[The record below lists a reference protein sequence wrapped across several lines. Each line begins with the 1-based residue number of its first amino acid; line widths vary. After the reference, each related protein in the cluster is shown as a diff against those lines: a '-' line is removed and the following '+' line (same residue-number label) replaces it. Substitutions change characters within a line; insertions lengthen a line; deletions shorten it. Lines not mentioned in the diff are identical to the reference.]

1 MRMIKRCGLGA
12 CFLAWL
18 SACTTSAFMLVG
30 SARPPIAA
38 ADVKIYTQPPPA
50 FEEVA
55 VVNAYSRS
63 VFQPGGQHSID
74 TVIARLKQRAA
85 KLGANGLILGDFSD
99 VQTTSLGT
107 GVGTD
112 SYTHNSSIS
121 LGVGGAFGI
130 FKKTGRGR
138 AIYVPPG

>member
-1 MRMIKRCGLGA
+1 MFKRCGLGA
-12 CFLAWL
+12 CLLAWL
-18 SACTTSAFMLVG
+18 SACTSSAFLLVG

-38 ADVKIYTQPPPA
+38 GDVKIYAQPPPA

-55 VVNAYSRS
+55 VLNAYSHS
-63 VFQPGGQHSID
+63 VFQPGGQRSID
-74 TVIARLKQRAA
+74 KVIVRLKEQAA
-85 KLGANGLILGDFSD
+85 KLGANGIILGDFYD

-121 LGVGGAFGI
+121 LGVGGAVGI
-130 FKKTGRGR
+130 FKKTGKGR

>member
-1 MRMIKRCGLGA
+1 MIKRCGLGA
-12 CFLAWL
+12 CCLAWL
-18 SACTTSAFMLVG
+18 TACTSSAFILVG
-30 SARPPIAA
+30 AARPPISAV
-38 ADVKIYTQPPPA
+38 DVKIYAQPPPA

-55 VVNAYSRS
+55 VLNAYSHS

-74 TVIARLKQRAA
+74 KVIARLKEQAA
-85 KLGANGLILGDFSD
+85 KLGANGIILGDFSD
-99 VQTTSLGT
+99 EQTTSVGT

-121 LGVGGAFGI
+121 LGAGAAVGV

>member
-1 MRMIKRCGLGA
+1 
-12 CFLAWL
+12 
-18 SACTTSAFMLVG
+18 MLVG